1 MALDFLSGGSSGL
14 GGLTSFASGIGGLLN
29 AFGFGKP
36 KINYGPTPSE
46 KQANSLFQAL
56 LDPNNSLV
64 KQNTDINMQK
74 GMQDFLM
81 QLKQMQMLDAR
92 RGARGMRGTFFN
104 PERADEVVNYL
115 TTRGMPAIADKARTR
130 AVDDIRSTAS
140 SLAGFAPVEQA
151 RINQKNQNRGVDYQN
166 FQMQG
171 GFGGMAN
178 QFGGGLQDLLRSLFG
193 GQQSRPNQSFVGPMP
208 YQSGIF

>member
-1 MALDFLSGGSSGL
+1 MALDFLGTASSGI

-29 AFGFGKP
+29 AFGIGKP

-46 KQANSLFQAL
+46 QQANSLFQAL

-64 KQNTDINMQK
+64 KQNTDINIQK
-74 GMQDFLM
+74 GMHDFLM

-92 RGARGMRGTFFN
+92 RGARGLRGTFFQ

-115 TTRGMPAIADKARTR
+115 TTRGMPAIADRARTQ
-130 AVDDIRSTAS
+130 AVDDIRSTAN
-140 SLAGFAPVEQA
+140 SLKGFAPMEQE
-151 RINQKNQNRGVDYQN
+151 RINQRNQNRGVDYQN

-171 GFGGMAN
+171 GYGGMADR
-178 QFGGGLQDLLRSLFG
+178 FGGGLQDLLRAFMPNSSPFPWQTTGNVNPAG
-193 GQQSRPNQSFVGPMP
+193 GF
-208 YQSGIF
+208 Y